1 MITSLHRGLN
11 AVGKRQDLVVVIL
24 LVTAIMM
31 MILPLPTWLVDV
43 LIAVNLAGAVL
54 LLMMGLYLKRPLEF
68 STLPSVILIVTIFRL
83 ALSITTTR
91 LILLN
96 ADAGSIIE
104 TFGQFVI
111 AGEII
116 VGLVVFL
123 IITIVQFVVIT
134 KGSER
139 VAEVSARF
147 TLDAL
152 PGKQMSID
160 SDLRNG
166 DIDAKEARSRRR
178 MIEQES
184 QFFGAMDGAMKFVKG
199 DAIAGLVIVAVNLIG
214 GIAIG
219 MVSHNMAAG
228 EAVETYSLLTVGDGL
243 AAQLPALFV
252 SLAAGSVITR
262 VATDENENLG
272 ADITREMI
280 SSTIA
285 LRVASVILFVMMFIP
300 GFPWAVFLVLSAGL
314 MAISFS
320 DKLGLMMFG
329 DKQEGEEGDSGS
341 DLLDTVGIEKSPF
354 VVRVNPGLLDAESR
368 AVFSDEAA
376 EATLGISAEI
386 GLSILPPRLVEDTS
400 LGIDAVRV
408 DLDDVAVAGFVI
420 DPERMA
426 VDADAE
432 TLTLANVAHDAAT
445 SPPLGFRTLH
455 WIDPNDANGLAEH
468 GLVPLTPLET
478 LLIGTRATQLRFASQ
493 CIGVQETRSA
503 LIGMS
508 QNHPDLASEVRDL
521 LPLNKVSEVFRRL
534 VDEDVPI
541 RNQRLLLEAL
551 AEWGA
556 KEQDPVVLTEYVRT
570 ALKRQICNALA
581 GEDRVIPVYLLD
593 SGVEDALRNAV
604 RQTTVGE
611 YLALDDNLS
620 AALVDAIRDN
630 LREPTEGGTPPAVLA
645 SLDVRRFV
653 RSLMSN
659 NGMRNTSVLSY
670 QDLSTEFTITPITTI
685 LLPELNY
692 PAAAE

>member
-1 MITSLHRGLN
+1 MISSLHRGLN
-11 AVGKRQDLVVVIL
+11 VVGKRQDLVVVIL
-24 LVTAIMM
+24 LVTAILM

-43 LIAVNLAGAVL
+43 LIAVNIAGAVL

-68 STLPSVILIVTIFRL
+68 STLPSVILIITIFRL

-96 ADAGSIIE
+96 ADAGSIVE

-166 DIDAKEARSRRR
+166 DIDAAEARSRRR
-178 MIEQES
+178 TIEQES

-219 MVSHNMAAG
+219 MVSHQMAAG

-262 VATDENENLG
+262 VATDQNENLG

-285 LRVASVILFVMMFIP
+285 LRVAAVILFVMMLIP
-300 GFPWAVFLVLSAGL
+300 GFPWFVFLVLGAGL

-320 DKLGLMMFG
+320 ERLGLMVFG
-329 DKQEGEEGDSGS
+329 TETDGDGEEESA
-341 DLLDTVGIEKSPF
+341 DLLDTLGLEKSPF
-354 VVRVNPGLLDAESR
+354 VVRINPGLIDDEARAAFADESR
-368 AVFSDEAA
+368 

-386 GLSILPPRLVEDTS
+386 GLAILPPRLKDDPS
-400 LGIDAVRV
+400 LALDAVRV

-420 DPERMA
+420 DPNRMA
-426 VDADAE
+426 IDADAD
-432 TLTLANVAHDAAT
+432 TLTLADVEFQAAT
-445 SPPLGFRTLH
+445 NPPLGFRHLH
-455 WIDPNDANGLAEH
+455 WIDPKDARALSEQGF
-468 GLVPLTPLET
+468 VPLTPLET
-478 LLIGTRATQLRFASQ
+478 LLIGTRAAQNRFASQ
-493 CIGVQETRSA
+493 CIGVQETRAA
-503 LIGMS
+503 LVGMS
-508 QNHPDLASEVRDL
+508 QQYPDLASEVRDL

-551 AEWGA
+551 SEWGA

-581 GEDRVIPVYLLD
+581 GEDRIIPVYLLD
-593 SGVEDALRNAV
+593 SAVEDALRNAV

-611 YLALDDNLS
+611 YLALDDNVS
-620 AALVDAIRDN
+620 AALVEAIRDN
-630 LREPTEGGTPPAVLA
+630 LREPTEGGTPPSVLA

-659 NGMRNTSVLSY
+659 NGMRGTSVLSY
-670 QDLSTEFTITPITTI
+670 QDLSTEFTITPISTI
-685 LLPELNY
+685 MLPQLDY
-692 PAAAE
+692 SAAAE

>member
-1 MITSLHRGLN
+1 MIDSLHRGLN
-11 AVGKRQDLVVVIL
+11 AAGKRQDLVVVVL
-24 LVTAIMM
+24 LVTAILM

-43 LIAVNLAGAVL
+43 LIAINLAGAVL

-104 TFGQFVI
+104 TFGEFVI

-166 DIDAKEARSRRR
+166 DIDAKEARLRRR

-199 DAIAGLVIVAVNLIG
+199 DAVAGLVIVAVNLIG

-272 ADITREMI
+272 ADITREMT
-280 SSTIA
+280 SSTVA
-285 LRVASVILFVMMFIP
+285 LRVASVILLVMMFIP
-300 GFPWAVFLVLSAGL
+300 GFPWFVFLVLSAIL
-314 MAISFS
+314 MTISFS
-320 DKLGLMMFG
+320 DRIGTYLFAGRGEAADEDDGNTLLEEVGL
-329 DKQEGEEGDSGS
+329 
-341 DLLDTVGIEKSPF
+341 EKSPF
-354 VVRVNPGLLDAESR
+354 AVRINPDLITAEERVIFAQES
-368 AVFSDEAA
+368 A
-376 EATLGISAEI
+376 EATQGINADI
-386 GLSILPPRLVEDTS
+386 GLSILPPRLVSDSSLS
-400 LGIDAVRV
+400 LGQVRV
-408 DLDDVAVAGFVI
+408 DLDDVVVASFTI
-420 DPERMA
+420 DPDRLA
-426 VDADAE
+426 VDVEAE
-432 TLTLANVAHDAAT
+432 TLTLADVGFDVPN
-445 SPPLGFRTLH
+445 SPPMGFRNLH
-455 WIDPNDANGLAEH
+455 WVEPQAVSALAGH
-468 GLVPLTPLET
+468 DIET
-478 LLIGTRATQLRFASQ
+478 LGTLDVLLIGSRNAQQRFASQ
-493 CIGVQETRSA
+493 CIGVQEARSA
-503 LIGMS
+503 LVGMS
-508 QNHPDLASEVRDL
+508 QSYPELASEVRDL
-521 LPLNKVSEVFRRL
+521 IPLNKIAEVFRRL
-534 VDEDVPI
+534 VDESVPV
-541 RNQRLLLEAL
+541 RNQRILLEAMV
-551 AEWGA
+551 EWGA

-570 ALKRQICNALA
+570 ALRRQICNALA
-581 GEDRVIPVYLLD
+581 GEDRVMPVYLLD
-593 SGVEDALRNAV
+593 GAVEDALRNAV

-611 YLALDDNLS
+611 YLALDDNIS
-620 AALVDAIRDN
+620 AALVNSIRDN
-630 LREPTEGGTPPAVLA
+630 LRKPVEGGTEPVVLA

-659 NGMRNTSVLSY
+659 NGMRDTPVLSY

-685 LLPELNY
+685 MLPDLNY
-692 PAAAE
+692 ASAAE

>member
-1 MITSLHRGLN
+1 MIGSLHRGLS
-11 AVGKRQDLVVVIL
+11 AAGKRQDLVVVVL
-24 LVTAIMM
+24 LVTAILM
-31 MILPLPTWLVDV
+31 MILPLPTWLVDM
-43 LIAVNLAGAVL
+43 LIAVNIAGAVL
-54 LLMMGLYLKRPLEF
+54 LLMMGLYLKSPLDF
-68 STLPSVILIVTIFRL
+68 STLPSVILIITIFRL

-166 DIDAKEARSRRR
+166 DIEQSEARSRRR
-178 MIEQES
+178 TIEQES

-228 EAVETYSLLTVGDGL
+228 QAVETYSLLTVGDGL

-252 SLAAGSVITR
+252 SLAAGAVITR
-262 VATDENENLG
+262 VATDANENLG

-285 LRVASVILFVMMFIP
+285 LRVAAVILFVMMFIP
-300 GFPWAVFLVLSAGL
+300 GFPWFVFLFLSLGL
-314 MAISFS
+314 MTISFS
-320 DKLGLMMFG
+320 ERLNVLMFG
-329 DKQEGEEGDSGS
+329 EQERDETESES
-341 DLLDTVGIEKSPF
+341 DLLDTVGLEKSPF
-354 VVRVNPGLLDAESR
+354 VVRINPELMDADARTAFADESR
-368 AVFSDEAA
+368 EAA
-376 EATLGISAEI
+376 LGIGAEI
-386 GLSILPPRLVEDTS
+386 GLAILPPRLSDDPSLPLDT
-400 LGIDAVRV
+400 VRI
-408 DLDDVAVAGFVI
+408 DLDDVVVAGFVI
-420 DPERMA
+420 DPERLA
-426 VDADAE
+426 IDADAD
-432 TLTLANVAHDAAT
+432 TLTIADVAFEVANN
-445 SPPLGFRTLH
+445 PPSGFENLH
-455 WIDPNDANGLAEH
+455 WIDPAGARVLSER
-468 GLVPLTPLET
+468 GFEVLTPVEAM
-478 LLIGTRATQLRFASQ
+478 LIGTRTAQLRFASQ
-493 CIGVQETRSA
+493 CIGVQEARSA
-503 LIGMS
+503 LVGMA
-508 QNHPDLASEVRDL
+508 QHYPDLASEVRDL
-521 LPLNKVSEVFRRL
+521 LPLNKIAEVFRRL
-534 VDEDVPI
+534 VAEGVPI

-551 AEWGA
+551 TEWSA

-570 ALKRQICNALA
+570 ALKRQICNSLA

-593 SGVEDALRNAV
+593 SAVEDVLRNSV

-611 YLALDDNLS
+611 YLALDDNVS
-620 AALVDAIRDN
+620 AALVETIRDN
-630 LREPTEGGTPPAVLA
+630 LRAPAEGGTPPVVLA

-659 NGMRNTSVLSY
+659 NGMRDTAVLSY
-670 QDLSTEFTITPITTI
+670 QDLSTEFTITPLTTI
-685 LLPELNY
+685 YMPEQSF
-692 PAAAE
+692 PTAAE

>member
-1 MITSLHRGLN
+1 MIDSLHRGLPV
-11 AVGKRQDLVVVIL
+11 VGRRQDLVVVIL
-24 LVTAIMM
+24 LVTAILM
-31 MILPLPTWLVDV
+31 MILPLPTWLVDT

-68 STLPSVILIVTIFRL
+68 STLPSVILILTIFRL

-96 ADAGSIIE
+96 ADAGSIVE
-104 TFGQFVI
+104 TFGEFVI

-166 DIDAKEARSRRR
+166 DIDQAEARSRRR
-178 MIEQES
+178 TIEQES

-199 DAIAGLVIVAVNLIG
+199 DAIAGLVIVAVNLVG

-219 MVSHNMAAG
+219 MVSRGMDAG
-228 EAVETYSLLTVGDGL
+228 TAVETFSLLTVGDGL

-272 ADITREMI
+272 ADITREMV
-280 SSTIA
+280 SSTLA
-285 LRVASVILFVMMFIP
+285 LRVAAVILFVMMFIP
-300 GFPWAVFLVLSAGL
+300 GFPKVVFFLLAMGL

-320 DKLGLMMFG
+320 DRLGIMLFG
-329 DKQEGEEGDSGS
+329 QDDDADDKAEEA
-341 DLLDTVGIEKSPF
+341 DLVETIGLEKSPF
-354 VVRVNPGLLDAESR
+354 VVRVHPDLLSVEDR
-368 AVFSDEAA
+368 ATFADEAR
-376 EATLGISAEI
+376 EATLGINAEI
-386 GLSILPPRLVEDTS
+386 GLAILPPRLLDDPS
-400 LGIDAVRV
+400 IAPDAVRV
-408 DLDDVAVAGFVI
+408 DLDDVAIANFVI
-420 DPERMA
+420 DREKLG
-426 VDADAE
+426 VDIDAE
-432 TLTLANVAHDAAT
+432 TLVLANVAHQKA
-445 SPPLGFRTLH
+445 SNPPMGFKSLH
-455 WIDPNDANGLAEH
+455 WIDPDDARALSDRDVDA
-468 GLVPLTPLET
+468 LSPLDVM
-478 LLIGTRATQLRFASQ
+478 LIGTRSTQMRFASQ
-493 CIGVQETRSA
+493 CIGVQETRAA
-503 LIGMS
+503 LVGMA
-508 QNHPDLASEVRDL
+508 QHYPELASEVRDL
-521 LPLNKVSEVFRRL
+521 LPLNKIAEVFRRL
-534 VDEDVPI
+534 IEESVPV

-551 AEWGA
+551 SEWGA

-570 ALKRQICNALA
+570 ALRRQICNALA
-581 GEDRVIPVYLLD
+581 GNDRIIPAYLLD
-593 SGVEDALRNAV
+593 AGVEDALRNAV

-611 YLALDDNLS
+611 YLALDDGVS
-620 AALVDAIRDN
+620 AALVDSIREN
-630 LREPTEGGTPPAVLA
+630 MREPSEGGTPPIVLS

-659 NGMRNTSVLSY
+659 NGMREVAVLSY
-670 QDLSTEFTITPITTI
+670 QDLSTEFTITPLTTI
-685 LLPELNY
+685 YMPDIGMST
-692 PAAAE
+692 AAE

>member
-1 MITSLHRGLN
+1 MIDSLHRGLTV
-11 AVGKRQDLVVVIL
+11 VGKRQDLVVVIL
-24 LVTAIMM
+24 LVTAILM

-68 STLPSVILIVTIFRL
+68 STLPSVILIITIFRL

-166 DIDAKEARSRRR
+166 DIDAAEARSRRR
-178 MIEQES
+178 TIEQES

-199 DAIAGLVIVAVNLIG
+199 DAIAGLVIVAVNLVG

-280 SSTIA
+280 SSVVA
-285 LRVASVILFVMMFIP
+285 LRVAAVILAVMMFIP
-300 GFPWAVFLVLSAGL
+300 GFPWPVFLVLAAAF
-314 MAISFS
+314 MAVSYS
-320 DKLGLMMFG
+320 DKLGVMLF
-329 DKQEGEEGDSGS
+329 GEEEDAEDADQED
-341 DLLDTVGIEKSPF
+341 DLLESVGLEKSPF
-354 VVRVNPGLLDAESR
+354 VVRISPDLLDEDEYRVFAE
-368 AVFSDEAA
+368 EAR

-386 GLSILPPRLVEDTS
+386 GMSILPPRLVTDPS
-400 LGIDAVRV
+400 VSVDMVRV
-408 DLDDVAVAGFVI
+408 DLDDVTVASFAI
-420 DPERMA
+420 ERDRMG
-426 VDADAE
+426 VDADSE
-432 TLTLANVAHDAAT
+432 DLTLLDVSHEPAG
-445 SPPLGFRTLH
+445 SPPMGFKNLH
-455 WIDPNDANGLAEH
+455 WIDPEDADTVAERGMH
-468 GLVPLTPLET
+468 ALSPLDV
-478 LLIGTRATQLRFASQ
+478 LLIGSRATQQRFASQ
-493 CIGVQETRSA
+493 CIGVQETRAA
-503 LIGMS
+503 LVGMA
-508 QNHPDLASEVRDL
+508 QHYPDLASEVRDL
-521 LPLNKVSEVFRRL
+521 LPMNKVTEVFRRL
-534 VDEDVPI
+534 IDENVPV

-551 AEWGA
+551 AEWAA

-593 SGVEDALRNAV
+593 GQVEDALRNAV

-611 YLALDDNLS
+611 YLALDDGLS
-620 AALVDAIRDN
+620 AALVEAIRDN
-630 LREPTEGGTPPAVLA
+630 LREPTEGGTRPIVLS

-659 NGMRNTSVLSY
+659 NGMRDTSVLSY
-670 QDLSTEFTITPITTI
+670 QDLSTEFTITPLTTI
-685 LLPELNY
+685 LLPNTGL

>member
-1 MITSLHRGLN
+1 MIGSLHRGLN

-24 LVTAIMM
+24 LVTAILM
-31 MILPLPTWLVDV
+31 MILPLATWLVDI
-43 LIAVNLAGAVL
+43 LIAVNIAGAVL

-68 STLPSVILIVTIFRL
+68 STLPSVILIITIFRL

-166 DIDAKEARSRRR
+166 DIDQTEARLRRR
-178 MIEQES
+178 TIEQES

-199 DAIAGLVIVAVNLIG
+199 DAIAGLVIVAVNLVG

-219 MVSHNMAAG
+219 MVSHNMDAG
-228 EAVETYSLLTVGDGL
+228 QAVETYSLLTVGDGL

-262 VATDENENLG
+262 VATDENQNLG

-300 GFPWAVFLVLSAGL
+300 GFPWFVFLILAMGL

-320 DKLGLMMFG
+320 DRLGLMLFG
-329 DKQEGEEGDSGS
+329 EEEGEEGDAEP
-341 DLLDTVGIEKSPF
+341 DLVDTLGLEKSPF
-354 VVRVNPGLLDAESR
+354 VVRINPALLDDASKATFAE
-368 AVFSDEAA
+368 EAR

-386 GLSILPPRLVEDTS
+386 GLPILPPRLTDDPS
-400 LGIDAVRV
+400 LSVDSVRV
-408 DLDDVAVAGFVI
+408 DLDDVVVAGFVI
-420 DPERMA
+420 DPDRMA
-426 VDADAE
+426 IDVDAD
-432 TLTLANVAHDAAT
+432 TLTLADVEFEAAGN
-445 SPPLGFRTLH
+445 PPSGFRNLH
-455 WIDPNDANGLAEH
+455 WIDPAGAGALSERGFD
-468 GLVPLTPLET
+468 VLTPLEA
-478 LLIGTRATQLRFASQ
+478 LLIGTRTAQNRFAAQ
-493 CIGVQETRSA
+493 CIGVQEARSA
-503 LIGMS
+503 LVSMA
-508 QNHPDLASEVRDL
+508 QHYPDLASEVRDL
-521 LPLNKVSEVFRRL
+521 LPLNKIAEVFRRL
-534 VDEDVPI
+534 VDEGVPI

-551 AEWGA
+551 AEWSA

-593 SGVEDALRNAV
+593 SAVEEALRSAV

-611 YLALDDNLS
+611 YLALDDNVS
-620 AALVDAIRDN
+620 AALVDSIRDN
-630 LREPTEGGTPPAVLA
+630 LRAPSEGGTPPVVLS

-659 NGMRNTSVLSY
+659 NGMRDTAVLSY
-670 QDLSTEFTITPITTI
+670 QDLSTEFTITPLTTI
-685 LLPELNY
+685 LLPDLDY
-692 PAAAE
+692 RAAAE

>member
-1 MITSLHRGLN
+1 MIGPLHRGLN

-24 LVTAIMM
+24 LVTAILM

-43 LIAVNLAGAVL
+43 LIAVNIAGAVL

-68 STLPSVILIVTIFRL
+68 STLPSVILIITIFRL

-166 DIDAKEARSRRR
+166 DIDAAEARSRRR

-219 MVSHNMAAG
+219 MVSHQMAAG

-262 VATDENENLG
+262 VATDQNENLG

-300 GFPWAVFLVLSAGL
+300 GFPWVVFLLLSVGL

-320 DKLGLMMFG
+320 EKLGVMMFG
-329 DKQEGEEGDSGS
+329 IEDERDDAESGNE
-341 DLLDTVGIEKSPF
+341 LLDTVGLEKSPF
-354 VVRVNPGLLDAESR
+354 VVRINPDLIDDDSR
-368 AVFSDEAA
+368 AVFADESA

-386 GLSILPPRLVEDTS
+386 GLAILPPRLVSDPS
-400 LGIDAVRV
+400 LPLDAVRV
-408 DLDDVAVAGFVI
+408 DLDDVVVAGFVI

-426 VDADAE
+426 VDADADM
-432 TLTLANVAHDAAT
+432 LTLANVPHQAAT
-445 SPPLGFRTLH
+445 NPPLGFKNLH
-455 WIDPNDANGLAEH
+455 WIDPDNAHGLSEH
-468 GLVPLTPLET
+468 GLQPLTPLEA
-478 LLIGTRATQLRFASQ
+478 LLIGTRAAQNRFASQ
-493 CIGVQETRSA
+493 CIGVQEARAA
-503 LIGMS
+503 LVGMA
-508 QNHPDLASEVRDL
+508 QHYPDLASEVREL
-521 LPLNKVSEVFRRL
+521 LPLNKVAEVFRRL

-593 SGVEDALRNAV
+593 SAVEDALRNAV

-611 YLALDDNLS
+611 YLALDDNVS
-620 AALVDAIRDN
+620 AALVDSIRDN
-630 LREPTEGGTPPAVLA
+630 LREPTEGGTAPVILS

-659 NGMRNTSVLSY
+659 NGMRETAVLSY
-670 QDLSTEFTITPITTI
+670 QDLSTEFTITPLTTI
-685 LLPELNY
+685 LLPEMDY
-692 PAAAE
+692 RAAAE

>member
-1 MITSLHRGLN
+1 MIDSLHRGLN
-11 AVGKRQDLVVVIL
+11 VIGKRQDLVVVIL
-24 LVTAIMM
+24 LVIAILM

-43 LIAVNLAGAVL
+43 LIAVNIAGAVL

-68 STLPSVILIVTIFRL
+68 STLPSVILIITIFRL

-166 DIDAKEARSRRR
+166 DIDATEARLRRR
-178 MIEQES
+178 TIEQES

-199 DAIAGLVIVAVNLIG
+199 DAIAGLVIVAVNLVG

-280 SSTIA
+280 SSVIA
-285 LRVASVILFVMMFIP
+285 LRVAAIILGVMMFIP
-300 GFPWAVFLVLSAGL
+300 GFPWPVFLVIAASF
-314 MAISFS
+314 MAISYS

-329 DKQEGEEGDSGS
+329 DGEDDDSDDKEN
-341 DLLDTVGIEKSPF
+341 DLLESVGLDKSPF
-354 VVRVNPGLLDAESR
+354 VVRIAPDLLDDEQRVIFAEESR
-368 AVFSDEAA
+368 
-376 EATLGISAEI
+376 EATLGVSAEI
-386 GLSILPPRLVEDTS
+386 GLAIMPPRLTDDAS
-400 LGIDAVRV
+400 LALDVVRI
-408 DLDDVAVAGFVI
+408 DLDDVVVAGFTI
-420 DPERMA
+420 FKDRIG
-426 VDADAE
+426 VDVETE
-432 TLTLANVAHDAAT
+432 TLVLLDIGHEAAVN
-445 SPPLGFRTLH
+445 PPLGFRNLH
-455 WIDPNDANGLAEH
+455 WIDPADAKVVSEREIEIFS
-468 GLVPLTPLET
+468 PLDV
-478 LLIGTRATQLRFASQ
+478 LLIGARATQQRFASQ
-493 CIGVQETRSA
+493 CIGVQETRAA
-503 LIGMS
+503 LVSMA
-508 QNHPDLASEVRDL
+508 QHYPDLASEVRDL
-521 LPLNKVSEVFRRL
+521 LPLNKVTEVFRRL
-534 VDEDVPI
+534 IDESVPV

-551 AEWGA
+551 SEWGA

-581 GEDRVIPVYLLD
+581 GEDRIIPAYLLD
-593 SGVEDALRNAV
+593 APVEDALRNAV

-611 YLALDDNLS
+611 YLALDDGLS
-620 AALVDAIRDN
+620 AALIDSIREN
-630 LREPTEGGTPPAVLA
+630 LRAPAEGGTPPIVLA

-659 NGMRNTSVLSY
+659 NGMRETAVLSY
-670 QDLSTEFTITPITTI
+670 QDLSSEFTITPLTTI
-685 LLPELNY
+685 LLPNVGF

>member
-1 MITSLHRGLN
+1 MIDSLHRGLTV
-11 AVGKRQDLVVVIL
+11 VGKRQDLVVVIL
-24 LVTAIMM
+24 LVMAIMM

-43 LIAVNLAGAVL
+43 LIAVNIAGAVL

-68 STLPSVILIVTIFRL
+68 STLPSVILIITIFRL

-96 ADAGSIIE
+96 AEAGEIIE

-166 DIDAKEARSRRR
+166 DIDAVEARSRRR
-178 MIEQES
+178 TIEQES

-219 MVSHNMAAG
+219 MISHNMAAG
-228 EAVETYSLLTVGDGL
+228 EAVDVYSLLTVGDGL

-280 SSTIA
+280 SNAIA
-285 LRVASVILFVMMFIP
+285 LRVASVILFAMMFIP
-300 GFPWAVFLVLSAGL
+300 GFPWFVFLVIAAIM

-320 DKLGLMMFG
+320 DRLGIFVFGTDEAATDEHEAPDLVESLGL
-329 DKQEGEEGDSGS
+329 D
-341 DLLDTVGIEKSPF
+341 KSPF
-354 VVRVNPGLLDAESR
+354 VMRVHPSLLSDEERLTFSEESR
-368 AVFSDEAA
+368 
-376 EATLGISAEI
+376 EATLGVGAEI
-386 GLSILPPRLVEDTS
+386 GMAILPPRLALDVS
-400 LGIDAVRV
+400 LDPHAICV
-408 DLDDVAVAGFVI
+408 DLDDVAVAAFAI
-420 DPERMA
+420 DPDRLGID
-426 VDADAE
+426 VDSE
-432 TLTLANVAHDAAT
+432 TLTLAGVDHEAAG
-445 SPPLGFRTLH
+445 SPPLGFRNLH
-455 WIDPNDANGLAEH
+455 WVDPSHAPKLAEQ
-468 GLVPLTPLET
+468 GLDALKPLDI
-478 LLIGTRATQLRFASQ
+478 LLIGARATQQRYASQ
-493 CIGVQETRSA
+493 CIGVQEVRAA
-503 LIGMS
+503 LLAMA
-508 QNHPDLASEVRDL
+508 QNYPELVSEIRDL
-521 LPLNKVSEVFRRL
+521 LPMNKVTEVFRRL
-534 VDEDVPI
+534 VDEQVPI

-551 AEWGA
+551 SEWGA

-570 ALKRQICNALA
+570 AMKRQICNQIA
-581 GEDRVIPVYLLD
+581 GNDRMIAAYLLD
-593 SGVEDALRNAV
+593 AAVEDALRNAV

-611 YLALDDNLS
+611 YLSLDDTLS
-620 AALVDAIRDN
+620 ASLVESIRQN
-630 LREPTEGGTPPAVLA
+630 IREPIEGGAQPIILA
-645 SLDVRRFV
+645 SLDVRRFI

-659 NGMRNTSVLSY
+659 NGMRKIPVLSY
-670 QDLSTEFTITPITTI
+670 QDLSNEFTVTPLTTI
-685 LLPELNY
+685 MLPDNMMLT
-692 PAAAE
+692 AAE

>member
-11 AVGKRQDLVVVIL
+11 VVGKRQDLVVVIL
-24 LVTAIMM
+24 LVTAILM

-43 LIAVNLAGAVL
+43 LIAVNIAGAVL

-68 STLPSVILIVTIFRL
+68 STLPSVILIITIFRL

-166 DIDAKEARSRRR
+166 DIDATEARTRRR

-219 MVSHNMAAG
+219 MVSHQMAAG

-300 GFPWAVFLVLSAGL
+300 GFPWFVFLILAAGL

-320 DKLGLMMFG
+320 DSLGLMMFG
-329 DKQEGEEGDSGS
+329 EDGDSEGEEAGD
-341 DLLDTVGIEKSPF
+341 DLLDTVGLEKSPF
-354 VVRVNPGLLDAESR
+354 VVRINPNLIDEEARAIYADESR
-368 AVFSDEAA
+368 

-386 GLSILPPRLVEDTS
+386 GLSILPPRLVEDAS
-400 LGIDAVRV
+400 LSVDAVRV
-408 DLDDVAVAGFVI
+408 DLDEVVVAGFVI
-420 DPERMA
+420 DPDRMA
-426 VDADAE
+426 IDADAE
-432 TLTLANVAHDAAT
+432 TLTLANVPHQAA
-445 SPPLGFRTLH
+445 SKPPLGFRNLH
-455 WIDPNDANGLAEH
+455 WIDPDDADALIEH
-468 GLVPLTPLET
+468 GLAPLTPLDT
-478 LLIGTRATQLRFASQ
+478 LLVGTRASQQRFASQ
-493 CIGVQETRSA
+493 CIGVQETRAA
-503 LIGMS
+503 LVGMS
-508 QNHPDLASEVRDL
+508 QHYPDLASEVRDL
-521 LPLNKVSEVFRRL
+521 IPLNKVAEVFRRL

-551 AEWGA
+551 VEWGA

-593 SGVEDALRNAV
+593 GAVEDALRNAV

-611 YLALDDNLS
+611 YLALDDNVS
-620 AALVDAIRDN
+620 AALVDSIRDN
-630 LREPTEGGTPPAVLA
+630 LREPTEGGTKPAVLA

-659 NGMRNTSVLSY
+659 NGMRGTSVLSY
-670 QDLSTEFTITPITTI
+670 QDLSTEFTVTPITTI
-685 LLPELNY
+685 MLPDVSY

>member
-1 MITSLHRGLN
+1 MIGSLHRGLN
-11 AVGKRQDLVVVIL
+11 AAGKRQDLVVVVL
-24 LVTAIMM
+24 LVTAILM

-43 LIAVNLAGAVL
+43 LIAVNIAGAVL

-68 STLPSVILIVTIFRL
+68 STLPSVILIITIFRL

-166 DIDAKEARSRRR
+166 DIDATEARTRRR

-219 MVSHNMAAG
+219 MVSHQMAAG

-262 VATDENENLG
+262 VATDHNENLG

-280 SSTIA
+280 SSVIA
-285 LRVASVILFVMMFIP
+285 LRVAAVILMVMMFIP
-300 GFPWAVFLVLSAGL
+300 GFPWPVFLVLGVGL
-314 MAISFS
+314 MTISFS
-320 DKLGLMMFG
+320 DRLGLMLFG
-329 DKQEGEEGDSGS
+329 TGEEEGEEESGQEA
-341 DLLDTVGIEKSPF
+341 LDRIGLEKSPF
-354 VVRVNPGLLDAESR
+354 VVRINPGLIDDDER
-368 AVFSDEAA
+368 AVFADESR
-376 EATLGISAEI
+376 EATLGIGAEI
-386 GLSILPPRLVEDTS
+386 GLAILPPRLKGDPT
-400 LGIDAVRV
+400 LPIDAVRV
-408 DLDDVAVAGFVI
+408 DLDDVVVAGFRI

-426 VDADAE
+426 VDADAD
-432 TLTLANVAHDAAT
+432 TLTLANVETQAAID
-445 SPPLGFRTLH
+445 PPPGFRSLH
-455 WIDPNDANGLAEH
+455 WVESDDARSLSDQGFAM
-468 GLVPLTPLET
+468 LTPLEA
-478 LLIGTRATQLRFASQ
+478 LLIGTRASQQRFASQ
-493 CIGVQETRSA
+493 CIGVQEMRAA
-503 LIGMS
+503 LVGMS
-508 QNHPDLASEVRDL
+508 QHHPDLASEVRDL
-521 LPLNKVSEVFRRL
+521 LPLNKVAEVFRRL
-534 VDEDVPI
+534 VDEGVPI
-541 RNQRLLLEAL
+541 RNQRLVLEAL
-551 AEWGA
+551 VEWGA

-581 GEDRVIPVYLLD
+581 GDDRVIPVYLLD
-593 SGVEDALRNAV
+593 NAVEDALRNAV

-620 AALVDAIRDN
+620 AALVETIRDN
-630 LREPTEGGTPPAVLA
+630 LREPSEGGVLPTVLA

-659 NGMRNTSVLSY
+659 NGMRDTAVLSY

-685 LLPELNY
+685 MLPDVQY